1 MLAPATEDD
10 ARLRA
15 ESAQIER
22 LLDEL
27 REMVPPPAWQR
38 IEQVLRRVV
47 SLYGAGLGHALAHAH
62 AAGASDAFEAR
73 LCEDPL
79 LASLLVLHGLHPQP
93 TAVRVERTLAL
104 LREHLGVS
112 EDDLAL
118 ESIDDGVVHLR
129 ASARLGGGS
138 MSPRMAESVVRHALE
153 EAAPE
158 LEHIEIV
165 GLPAASD
172 PALVQIRTRRAT

>member
-1 MLAPATEDD
+1 MLAPATDD
-10 ARLRA
+10 EARLRA

-22 LLDEL
+22 LLEEL
-27 REMVPPPAWQR
+27 RAMVPPPAWQR

-47 SLYGAGLGHALAHAH
+47 ALYGAGLGHALAHAH
-62 AAGASDAFEAR
+62 AVGAGDDFDAR
-73 LCEDPL
+73 LCDDDL

-93 TAVRVERTLAL
+93 PQARIERTLAL
-104 LREHLGVS
+104 LRERLGVT

-118 ESIDDGVVHLR
+118 EAIDGGVARVR

-138 MSPRMAESVVRHALE
+138 VSLPLAESIVKHAIE

-158 LEHIEIV
+158 LSGV
-165 GLPAASD
+165 DLTGLPSPPD
-172 PALVQIRTRRAT
+172 PTLVQIRPRR